1 VLPETVVPVVKVQGW
16 RTELGFLAS
25 SHGERV
31 TVLVMTY
38 NHERFIG
45 EALDSALLQETNFDY
60 EILISED
67 YSTDRTREIVQEY
80 ARRDPRRIRLIL
92 SDHNLRSNE
101 IVTRGIREA
110 LGEYIALLDG
120 DDFWLDRNKLQ
131 KQVDFLDTHPECTV
145 CFHQAIARDERG
157 ERPDWSWTP
166 ANQKEFS
173 TLEDICMGNFI
184 ATGSTMFRRAAIG
197 TPPGWYSSFFPITDW
212 PLHVLNAEKGK
223 IGYINEVMGVYR
235 YHEGGA
241 YSGLSQSQKQ
251 DKMYHLYQR
260 LDEVFE
266 HRYERFIKAG
276 IFEYFMD
283 WADEHA
289 NRGER
294 EQAVA
299 CFKRGLTGWPLRRLA
314 GVRKLARIW
323 LKLNVSRPQVRA
335 NP

>member
-1 VLPETVVPVVKVQGW
+1 M
-16 RTELGFLAS
+16 GFAARR
-25 SHGERV
+25 HGERV

-45 EALDSALLQETNFDY
+45 QALDSTLTQETNFDY

-67 YSTDRTREIVQEY
+67 YSTDRTRQIVQEY
-80 ARRDPRRIRLIL
+80 ARHHPRRIRLIL

-101 IVTRGIREA
+101 IVTRGIRQA

-120 DDFWLDRNKLQ
+120 DDFWLDRHKLQ

-157 ERPDWSWTP
+157 ERPDWYWTP

-173 TLEDICMGNFI
+173 MLEDICMGNFI
-184 ATGSTMFRRAAIG
+184 ATGSTMFRRAAIDA
-197 TPPGWYSSFFPITDW
+197 PPEWYSSFFPITDW
-212 PLHVLNAEKGK
+212 PLHILNAEKGK
-223 IGYINEVMGVYR
+223 IGYINEVMSVYR
-235 YHEGGA
+235 YHEDGA

-251 DKMYHLYQR
+251 DQTYHLYQR
-260 LDEVFE
+260 FEEVFE
-266 HRYERFIKAG
+266 HRYQRFIKAG

-294 EQAVA
+294 EQALA
-299 CFKRGLTGWPLRRLA
+299 CFKRGLTGRPLHPLA

-323 LKLNVSRPQVRA
+323 LRLNISRRQVRTT
-335 NP
+335 P